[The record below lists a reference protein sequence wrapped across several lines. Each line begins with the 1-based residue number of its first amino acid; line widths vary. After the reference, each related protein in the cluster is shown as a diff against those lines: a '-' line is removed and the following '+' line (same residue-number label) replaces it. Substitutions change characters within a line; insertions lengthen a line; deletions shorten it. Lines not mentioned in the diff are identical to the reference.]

1 LQYERAVKLRAS
13 ARSSL
18 PYSKLTGST
27 PGAYV
32 RRFCQALTPRFK
44 ASSARGKTA
53 YTVKQR
59 AKTMNDLQTP
69 CAGSASRADSV
80 DAILSRRSTT
90 ESYEE
95 RCQYALDLVCV
106 YLQEENAQRL
116 EQCLRLCAFDAVW
129 EAPLRNVSYD
139 GLSAISANYQKFFRN
154 VRDLRFALIEQFAT
168 PERVF
173 VDSCVSFTM
182 TGDAFDKSPLPV
194 GAHARVRRLN
204 TFHIADGLIR
214 RVTGY
219 EIWEQDAA

>member
-1 LQYERAVKLRAS
+1 
-13 ARSSL
+13 
-18 PYSKLTGST
+18 
-27 PGAYV
+27 
-32 RRFCQALTPRFK
+32 
-44 ASSARGKTA
+44 
-53 YTVKQR
+53 
-59 AKTMNDLQTP
+59 MNDLQTR

-80 DAILSRRSTT
+80 DAILSRRSST

-95 RCQYALDLVCV
+95 RCEYALDLVCV
-106 YLQEENAQRL
+106 YLQEESAQRL

-139 GLSAISANYQKFFRN
+139 GLAAIGANYQKFFRN

-182 TGDAFDKSPLPV
+182 IGDAFDKGPLPV